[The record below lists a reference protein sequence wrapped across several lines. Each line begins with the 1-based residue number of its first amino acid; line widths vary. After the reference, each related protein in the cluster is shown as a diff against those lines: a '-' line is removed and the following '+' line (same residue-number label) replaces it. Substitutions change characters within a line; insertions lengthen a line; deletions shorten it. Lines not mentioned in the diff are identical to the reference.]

1 MAERVEVFARK
12 ASGLTREAGL
22 LDSTYFGIMN
32 NAIPVCLWFVLAGF
46 AWLPGANLG
55 LAAVITLVL
64 VVFGFAFVWGVLG
77 GSMPRSGGSY
87 VYNSRII
94 HPTIGLGVSFC
105 NAGFVMMAWIWVLAP
120 WVGEVGLPIM
130 AGCLGISPG
139 AVEPFTSGWGLYGV
153 STIVNVTAFLAV
165 LAGMRFYFRIQKVFV
180 TWAIIGAAIA
190 GIIISTTS
198 HAEFVSM
205 WNNYAAPLGALDFDA
220 AVSAAAA
227 DMGGIPETWN
237 WTSTLG
243 MMLPV
248 SWIAVYGY
256 IITFIGGEIK
266 SPRKNIFRAQIL
278 NAVVCVSFLLWVGLA
293 YQRMLGWE
301 GIHALAWM
309 AEEAPG
315 WYAFPFMATYINV
328 ASMIVGFNVALGFIM
343 AGSFIVADWLWIAF
357 CYIAWSRAA
366 FAWGM
371 DRLGPRWFTDLS
383 PRFGQP
389 VKLLLAMLIVSQA
402 ALIHYCMNPE
412 ILGAIAVENMQLLSV
427 FGVTAISCLIFPYIK
442 KVRHI
447 WDASPYKAWR
457 IGKVPVATIAGSLA
471 LILVIILVYA
481 FYTTEGYVFML
492 DVWTAIYI
500 IVWLLGIGWYFIW
513 KSKRAKEGI
522 DVTLAFKEIPP
533 E

>member
-55 LAAVITLVL
+55 LAAVITLIL
-64 VVFGFAFVWGVLG
+64 VGFGFAFVWGVLG

-94 HPTIGLGVSFC
+94 HPTVGLGVSFC
-105 NAGFVMMAWIWVLAP
+105 NAGFVMLAWIWVLAP

-130 AGCLGISPG
+130 AGTIGIAPE

-153 STIVNVTAFLAV
+153 TTIVNVLAFLAV

-180 TWAIIGAAIA
+180 TWSIIGAVIA

-205 WNNYAAPLGALDFDA
+205 WNSWAAQTGSLDWGA
-220 AVSAAAA
+220 AVSGAAA

-237 WTSTLG
+237 WTATLG

-256 IITFIGGEIK
+256 IITFIGGEVK
-266 SPRKNIFRAQIL
+266 SPRTNIFRAQIL
-278 NAVVCVSFLLWVGLA
+278 NAVICIAFLLWIGLA
-293 YQRMLGWE
+293 YQRMVGWE
-301 GIHALAWM
+301 GIHALAWID
-309 AEEAPG
+309 EEGLAG
-315 WYAFPFMATYINV
+315 YTFPFPTIYIDMA
-328 ASMIVGFNVALGFIM
+328 AMMVGFNKVLGFIM
-343 AGSFIVADWLWIAF
+343 ASSFIVANWLWVAF
-357 CYIAWSRAA
+357 SYIAWSRAA

-389 VKLLLAMLIVSQA
+389 VKLLLAMLIASQA

-412 ILGAIAVENMQLLSV
+412 ILGAVSVEVMQLVSV
-427 FGVTAISCLIFPYIK
+427 FGITAISCLIFPYIK
-442 KVRHI
+442 KVGHI

-457 IGKVPVATIAGSLA
+457 IGKVPVATIAGCIA
-471 LILVIILVYA
+471 LILCGLLVYA
-481 FYTTEGYVFML
+481 YYISEAYAFMH
-492 DVWTAIYI
+492 DVWTVIFI
-500 IVWLLGIGWYFIW
+500 VVWLLGVGWYFMW